1 MRASNSSGGWKSAG
15 TFEANGRRN
24 RRPVK
29 DRLLVK
35 TGSMIANLGFPG
47 PQVSADGTRNP
58 LIGSRRVV
66 SPAPAWAEGGAS
78 RSWDAPCRAVRSESV
93 MPPPSRLQAQSLI
106 PGGRRDPHLCD
117 EASPFRVG
125 LDTPRPQTGWW
136 RRGTAHHR
144 PPSSGGAVRAAE
156 PGLSLVGRACP
167 DGDPPISTGKA
178 YGTSLAERPANRG
191 DNFLAR
197 VACRW
202 GDRRG
207 RAREA
212 ASAPRSPA
220 GRSTSAGVTAGQ
232 RVRPGTI
239 AADRKGLVAT

>member
-1 MRASNSSGGWKSAG
+1 MAPVTPLSSAG
-15 TFEANGRRN
+15 GSCRQRRHGRKGEQ
-24 RRPVK
+24 V
-29 DRLLVK
+29 DR
-35 TGSMIANLGFPG
+35 
-47 PQVSADGTRNP
+47 GTRHVEPSGRNP
-58 LIGSRRVV
+58 LCPLPVGCRRNPLFLV
-66 SPAPAWAEGGAS
+66 A
-78 RSWDAPCRAVRSESV
+78 AVIRICATRPRPSEWV
-93 MPPPSRLQAQSLI
+93 WTR
-106 PGGRRDPHLCD
+106 
-117 EASPFRVG
+117 F
-125 LDTPRPQTGWW
+125 RPQTGWW

-167 DGDPPISTGKA
+167 DDDPPISTGKA